1 MKFSRIVAGSFAVA
15 LSLPWVGGLA
25 RAQSV
30 ADFYRGRTM
39 SMLIGYTVG
48 GGYDTY
54 ARVLARHM
62 GKHIPGN
69 PSITPQNMVGAGSM
83 KLANYLY
90 SVAPKDGSQ
99 IGIFGR
105 GIAMEPLIGTSG
117 ATFDGRKF
125 TWLGSGSDQV
135 SVCATWHTSKVKTW
149 NDALT
154 TPFTVG
160 GEGAGADPDMFTVML
175 KNMFGAKIRLVTGYP
190 GGNEIS
196 IALERGEVDGRCGWS
211 WTSVKLAKPDWIA
224 KKSLNFIVQ
233 MSLAKSPELPDV
245 PFIMDFAKTDEQRQI
260 LKLVL
265 GRQTMGWPFVA
276 PPGIP
281 EDRKQALRRAFDE
294 TMADPEFLAEAKQRT
309 LDVNPLNGAGIDKLV
324 SDLFQTPPEVLA
336 KARAVIAMDSAR

>member
-1 MKFSRIVAGSFAVA
+1 MKRGWFALGALAWALALALGCERAG
-15 LSLPWVGGLA
+15 
-25 RAQSV
+25 AQSV

-39 SMLIGYTVG
+39 SMLIGYTAG

-54 ARVLARHM
+54 GRVLARHM

-69 PSITPQNMVGAGSM
+69 PAITPQNMVGAGSL
-83 KLANYLY
+83 KLANHLY
-90 SVAPKDGSQ
+90 SVAPKDGTV

-117 ATFDGRKF
+117 ASFDGRRF

-135 SVCATWHTSKVKTW
+135 SVCVTWHTSKVKTW
-149 NDALT
+149 DDALAI
-154 TPFTVG
+154 PFTVG

-224 KKSLNFIVQ
+224 GKSLNFIVQ
-233 MSLAKSPELPDV
+233 MSLARSPELPEV
-245 PFIMDFAKTDEQRQI
+245 PFVMDFAKTDEQRQI

-265 GRQTMGWPFVA
+265 GRQTMGWPFA
-276 PPGIP
+276 GPPGIP

-294 TMADPEFLAEAKQRT
+294 TMADPEFLAEAKQRV
-309 LDVNPLNGAGIDKLV
+309 LDVNPLNGEGIDKLMTE
-324 SDLFQTPPEVLA
+324 LYQTPREVIERA
-336 KARAVIAMDSAR
+336 KTAIRTEPPR

>member
-1 MKFSRIVAGSFAVA
+1 MKFSGIVLGSFAMA
-15 LSLPWVGGLA
+15 LGLGSGE
-25 RAQSV
+25 RAHAQQSV

-62 GKHIPGN
+62 GKRIPGN
-69 PSITPQNMVGAGSM
+69 PSITPQNMVGAGSL

-90 SVAPKDGSQ
+90 SVAPKDGTQ

-117 ATFDGRKF
+117 ASFDGRKF

-135 SVCATWHTSKVKTW
+135 SVCVTWHTSKVKTW

-154 TPFTVG
+154 TSFTVG

-211 WTSVKLAKPDWIA
+211 WTSVKLAKADWIA
-224 KKSLNFIVQ
+224 NKSLNFIVQ
-233 MSLAKSPELPDV
+233 MSLAKSPELPNV
-245 PFIMDFAKTDEQRQI
+245 PFVMDFAKTDEQRQI

-265 GRQTMGWPFVA
+265 GRQTMGWPFAA

-281 EDRKQALRRAFDE
+281 EDRKQALRRAFEE
-294 TMADPEFLAEAKQRT
+294 TMADPEFLAEAKQRV
-309 LDVNPLNGAGIDKLV
+309 LDVNPLNGAGIDRLM
-324 SDLFQTPPEVLA
+324 SELYQTPPEVIARA
-336 KARAVIAMDSAR
+336 KAVIAAEPAK

>member
-1 MKFSRIVAGSFAVA
+1 MKRGWFAIGVPACA
-15 LSLPWVGGLA
+15 LALA
-25 RAQSV
+25 LACEHASAQSV

-39 SMLIGYTVG
+39 SMLIGYTSG

-54 ARVLARHM
+54 GRVLARHM

-69 PSITPQNMVGAGSM
+69 PSITPQNMVGAGSL

-90 SVAPKDGSQ
+90 SVAPKDGTA

-117 ATFDGRKF
+117 ASFDGRRF
-125 TWLGSGSDQV
+125 TWIGSGSDQV
-135 SVCATWHTSKVKTW
+135 SVCVTWHTSKVKTW
-149 NDALT
+149 DDALAI
-154 TPFTVG
+154 PFTVG

-211 WTSVKLAKPDWIA
+211 WTSVKLAKPDWLA
-224 KKSLNFIVQ
+224 NKSLNFIVQ

-245 PFIMDFAKTDEQRQI
+245 PFVMDFAKNDEQRQI

-294 TMADPEFLAEAKQRT
+294 TMADPEFLAEAKQRV
-309 LDVNPLNGAGIDKLV
+309 LDVNPLNGEGIDKLMTE
-324 SDLFQTPPEVLA
+324 LYQTPHEVI
-336 KARAVIAMDSAR
+336 ARAKTEIRAEPAR